1 MQVGHVEGSED
12 AVEIAGRNE
21 EQRRRDEVEDRIF
34 DRAVDPPF
42 VGSDH
47 QKPEG
52 RDHEHFEPDVEIE
65 DVAGQERPADA
76 GHHQHQERVEAVAA
90 RAHIDV
96 AERIERR
103 NAADDARHEAEQGTE
118 RIDGE
123 GDAEWRQPAPHRHDL
138 RAVGKNIAEQQ
149 ARADGGGGKPAMAIA
164 ACRRMRW
171 RIIKSSAPVRI
182 GITHRRD
189 HQPVGGAHRRRGKG
203 RGEIG
208 RALIG
213 RRHRRL
219 VSHRRQAVGLWLG
232 EPHPV
237 GVVGAEILVGAVGEH
252 QQKGE
257 ERKRDDD
264 RRQDQ
269 RLRQRIGGRAGGNG
283 KPFAR

>member
-1 MQVGHVEGSED
+1 
-12 AVEIAGRNE
+12 
-21 EQRRRDEVEDRIF
+21 
-34 DRAVDPPF
+34 
-42 VGSDH
+42 
-47 QKPEG
+47 
-52 RDHEHFEPDVEIE
+52 
-65 DVAGQERPADA
+65 
-76 GHHQHQERVEAVAA
+76 
-90 RAHIDV
+90 
-96 AERIERR
+96 
-103 NAADDARHEAEQGTE
+103 
-118 RIDGE
+118 
-123 GDAEWRQPAPHRHDL
+123 
-138 RAVGKNIAEQQ
+138 
-149 ARADGGGGKPAMAIA
+149 MAIV

-171 RIIKSSAPVRI
+171 RIIKSSAPVMI
-182 GITHRRD
+182 GITT
-189 HQPVGGAHRRRGKG
+189 GAMTSQSASVHRRRGKR

-237 GVVGAEILVGAVGEH
+237 GVVGAEVLIGAVGEH

-283 KPFAR
+283 KPFRDDRRYLARLRGRP